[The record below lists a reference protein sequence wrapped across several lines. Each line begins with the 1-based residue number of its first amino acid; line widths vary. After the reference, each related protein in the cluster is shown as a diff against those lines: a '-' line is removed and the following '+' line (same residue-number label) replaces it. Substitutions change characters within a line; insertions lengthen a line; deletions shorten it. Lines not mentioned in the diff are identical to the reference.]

1 MVAVLST
8 LIDIQTTYNLQILPR
23 DLFMCINIDELPRSA
38 LSGSKVDE
46 V

>member
-1 MVAVLST
+1 MVAVFST
-8 LIDIQTTYNLQILPR
+8 LFGIQTTYNLQILPR
-23 DLFMCINIDELPRSA
+23 DPFTCINIDELPGSA